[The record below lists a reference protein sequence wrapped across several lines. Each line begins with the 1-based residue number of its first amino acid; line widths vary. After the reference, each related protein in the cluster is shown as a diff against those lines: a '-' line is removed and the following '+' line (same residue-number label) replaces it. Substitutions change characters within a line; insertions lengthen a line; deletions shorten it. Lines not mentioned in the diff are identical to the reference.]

1 MVLVHFFWFLAVVCI
16 ALIAYNYIQLKREE
30 HAEDAMSMH

>member
-1 MVLVHFFWFLAVVCI
+1 MVLVHFFWFLAVLCI

-30 HAEDAMSMH
+30 QNEDSVALR